1 MPRNT
6 ELKAWGGRGEHGEA
20 HHGGNGDGGG
30 SETAIRA
37 EGRSANLDAAA
48 VVVSVHGERE
58 RERGNSR
65 GARGKARL
73 LFNRAEEREGGGTL
87 PRRMSWATVAAAPG
101 AGGCRA
107 ARGRRRRRQVGP
119 RRQRLGKEA
128 RQRLLDGRR
137 KLGWSGAGPAQML
150 GRVARKGG
158 RLSWAAGRRW
168 ASGRKRAE
176 NKEGKGETDSF
187 LFFFYTFPNPFLNS
201 NFNSF

>member
-1 MPRNT
+1 VRGFSPRGKT
-6 ELKAWGGRGEHGEA
+6 RTGRLGEGGDADGEDGDRRRSSVHGCGASEARTREKTARGSSRGR
-20 HHGGNGDGGG
+20 GGG
-30 SETAIRA
+30 STPIYQDRGAGENAPTTH
-37 EGRSANLDAAA
+37 SAWAA
-48 VVVSVHGERE
+48 V
-58 RERGNSR
+58 
-65 GARGKARL
+65 AQ
-73 LFNRAEEREGGGTL
+73 
-87 PRRMSWATVAAAPG
+87 APG

-137 KLGWSGAGPAQML
+137 KLGWSGAGLAQML

>member
-1 MPRNT
+1 VLRRLLRLLRPEQVRK
-6 ELKAWGGRGEHGEA
+6 ESGEKAAGVR
-20 HHGGNGDGGG
+20 GG
-30 SETAIRA
+30 SRLPFNE
-37 EGRSANLDAAA
+37 A
-48 VVVSVHGERE
+48 V
-58 RERGNSR
+58 ERGDAPTTR
-65 GARGKARL
+65 VVAA
-73 LFNRAEEREGGGTL
+73 
-87 PRRMSWATVAAAPG
+87 VAAAPG

-158 RLSWAAGRRW
+158 GRLSWAAGRRW

-176 NKEGKGETDSF
+176 NKEGKEMFIF
-187 LFFFYTFPNPFLNS
+187 LFFFQIKFS
-201 NFNSF
+201 NSFSKGF

>member
-1 MPRNT
+1 MRRLRPR
-6 ELKAWGGRGEHGEA
+6 A
-20 HHGGNGDGGG
+20 
-30 SETAIRA
+30 RA
-37 EGRSANLDAAA
+37 KL
-48 VVVSVHGERE
+48 
-58 RERGNSR
+58 ERGSR
-65 GARGKARL
+65 GAREGARL
-73 LFNRAEEREGGGTL
+73 LFIEAEERRGTL
-87 PRRMSWATVAAAPG
+87 PRRQSWAAVAAAPG

-176 NKEGKGETDSF
+176 NKEGKGENDSF
-187 LFFFYTFPNPFLNS
+187 LFFFFFYTFPNPFLNS